1 MHRPIWFLFVAG
13 FLLAMSGCGSQYS
26 MASNPASNSNSSN
39 VPVSMMV
46 TDTPPAGVTVLF
58 FQLSITGASLATS
71 SGSVSLLNSTN
82 PIPINV
88 TQLQTDAAFLG
99 SANVPAGTYTS
110 LSVTFANPQ
119 LTIFNDSGAAI
130 GSCANNTVCQL
141 TPTTTPSTLT
151 FSTTPFPVTLAA
163 NSPLAFKLDIHL
175 DTIIQQNL
183 SVDLSAADGVT
194 VSELPTPPRG
204 APFSP
209 IGHLIGTIQSLSANG
224 FTILTGDG
232 RTFDIG
238 VNSSTTYNYPSSV
251 CTTDNFACLAAQQIV
266 KVKLSLMAA
275 GTLLATE
282 VDFVQ
287 PAGQNVVEGDIIRLS
302 TSGSNTVMDLILQ
315 QGAPMPMFDIF
326 PFGQRASVTVPSTG
340 VSYSIDSGSFTIPS
354 GLSFASSTD
363 LAVGQEVSVVV
374 QGSVAAGS
382 GTEMSAPFLGPAG
395 ISLTTNSITLE
406 PSQITG
412 SVAAVNASA
421 SSFTL
426 STFPFWFVPPATTPG
441 ALPILVPFNLTVQ
454 TTSATTFTNF
464 TPDTIAGLSV
474 NDVVSVGGWIFST
487 PSGVATIT
495 QAADTV
501 VGRPGPDS
509 LF

>member
-1 MHRPIWFLFVAG
+1 MHRAIWFLFVAR

-26 MASNPASNSNSSN
+26 MASNPASSSSSSN

-71 SGSVSLLNSTN
+71 SGSVSLLNTTN

-88 TQLQTDAAFLG
+88 TQLQTDSAFLG
-99 SANVPAGTYTS
+99 SVNVPPGIYSS

-151 FSTTPFPVTLAA
+151 FSTDPFPVTLMA
-163 NSPLAFKLDIHL
+163 NSALAFKLDIHL

-183 SVDLSAADGVT
+183 SVDLSATDGVT
-194 VSELPTPPRG
+194 VSQLPTPPQG
-204 APFSP
+204 APFTHL
-209 IGHLIGTIQSLSANG
+209 GHLIGTIQSLTTNG
-224 FTILTGDG
+224 FTLMTGDG
-232 RTFDIG
+232 RTFNIG
-238 VNSSTTYNYPSSV
+238 TDSSTVYNYPSSV

-266 KVKLSLMAA
+266 RVKLSLMMS

-287 PAGQNVVEGDIIRLS
+287 PAGQNVLEGNIIRLS
-302 TSGSNTVMDLILQ
+302 TSGSNTIIDLILQ
-315 QGAPMPMFDIF
+315 EGAPMPLHSMF
-326 PFGQRASVTVPSTG
+326 PFGQRASVNVPSTG
-340 VSYSIDSGSFTIPS
+340 VTYAIDSGSFMIPS
-354 GLSFASSTD
+354 GLSFASSAD

-374 QGSVAAGS
+374 QGSVAPGS
-382 GTEMSAPFLGPAG
+382 GTEMSIPFLGPAA
-395 ISLTTNSITLE
+395 IAITTNGITLE
-406 PSQITG
+406 PSQVTG
-412 SVAAVNASA
+412 SVAAINAGA
-421 SSFTL
+421 SNFTL
-426 STFPFWFVPPATTPG
+426 STLPVCFVPPAAAPG
-441 ALPILVPFNLTVQ
+441 MLPAFVPVNITVQ

-464 TPDTIAGLSV
+464 TPDSISGLAV

-487 PSGVATIT
+487 PSGITAIT

-501 VGRPGPDS
+501 VDRPGPLP

>member
-1 MHRPIWFLFVAG
+1 MHRASWFLFLAG
-13 FLLAMSGCGSQYS
+13 FLLAISGCGGQYS
-26 MASNPASNSNSSN
+26 MASNPASNTTSSN
-39 VPVSMMV
+39 VPVSIMV

-58 FQLSITGASLATS
+58 FQLSITGATLATT
-71 SGSVSLLNSTN
+71 SGSVSLLNTTN
-82 PIPINV
+82 PIPINI

-99 SANVPAGTYTS
+99 SANVPAGTYNS

-183 SVDLSAADGVT
+183 SVDLSATDGVT
-194 VSELPTPPRG
+194 VSQLPTPPQG

-209 IGHLIGTIQSLSANG
+209 IGHLIGTIQSLGTNA
-224 FTILTGDG
+224 FTLQTGDG
-232 RTFDIG
+232 RTFNVG

-251 CTTDNFACLAAQQIV
+251 CTTANFACLATQQIV
-266 KVKLSLMAA
+266 KVKLSLLSA

-282 VDFVQ
+282 VNFVQ
-287 PAGQNVVEGDIIRLS
+287 PVGQNVLEGDIIRLS
-302 TSGSNTVMDLILQ
+302 SSGGNTVMDLIVQ
-315 QGAPMPMFDIF
+315 QGAPMPMFDKF

-340 VSYSIDSGSFTIPS
+340 VTYVVDSGSFAVPS

-374 QGSVAAGS
+374 QGSVAPGS
-382 GTEMSAPFLGPAG
+382 GTDMSVPFLGPAA
-395 ISLTTNSITLE
+395 IALTTNSISLE

-412 SVAAVNASA
+412 SVAAINASA

-426 STFPFWFVPPATTPG
+426 STFPFGFVPPAATQG
-441 ALPILVPFNLTVQ
+441 ALPTLVPFNLTVQ
-454 TTSATTFTNF
+454 TTSATTFTNL

-487 PSGVATIT
+487 PSGSTTIT

-501 VGRPGPDS
+501 VGRPGPVA

>member
-1 MHRPIWFLFVAG
+1 MHRSTWFILVAG
-13 FLLAMSGCGSQYS
+13 ILLAMAGCGGQYS
-26 MASNPASNSNSSN
+26 MASNPASNSNSGN

-71 SGSVSLLNSTN
+71 SGSVSLLNATN

-99 SANVPAGTYTS
+99 SANVPPGSYSS

-151 FSTTPFPVTLAA
+151 FSAAPFPINLAA

-183 SVDLSAADGVT
+183 SVDLSSTDGVT
-194 VSELPTPPRG
+194 VSELPTPPQG

-209 IGHLIGTIQSLSANG
+209 IGHLIGTIQSLGTNA
-224 FTILTGDG
+224 FTLQTGDG
-232 RTFDIG
+232 RTFSIG

-287 PAGQNVVEGDIIRLS
+287 PAGQNVVEGNIISLS

-315 QGAPMPMFDIF
+315 QGAPMPMFDVF
-326 PFGQRASVTVPSTG
+326 PFGRRASVTVPSMG
-340 VSYSIDSGSFTIPS
+340 VTYAIDSGSFTIPS

-363 LAVGQEVSVVV
+363 LAVGQQVSVVV
-374 QGSVAAGS
+374 QGTVATGS
-382 GTEMSAPFLGPAG
+382 GAGTSIPFLLPAA

-412 SVAAVNASA
+412 SVAAINSSA

-441 ALPILVPFNLTVQ
+441 VLPILEPYNLTVQ
-454 TTSATTFTNF
+454 TTSATTFSNL

-474 NDVVSVGGWIFST
+474 NDVVSVGGWVFST
-487 PSGVATIT
+487 PSGVTAIT

-501 VGRPGPDS
+501 VGRPGPTA